1 MATALPTNILEL
13 KDEIVSLSQEKNT
26 PEVLKRLRL
35 LNQIQPDQRISSF
48 IENPNQPD
56 FFDNLTY
63 YLRNDFIPIQP
74 RTKSLEEIK
83 ADFNQN
89 QQSSTSSIDYH
100 DLDQIQKN
108 QRKLQNELLKRKRSQ
123 DTVEAQI
130 EQYLLSQSKY
140 AQAKDILKASRHE
153 IEVEVKYELT
163 NAGGDINKATLSI
176 VRKLKNSRSLGLRL
190 LTNQIDETA
199 FQQQIGNDSSVR
211 ESVEQTKKLHEL
223 IESSVVRDQAKNG
236 QLDIKGQLRSIF
248 KGTDVPEDKLSG
260 IERHIVAN
268 TSLDTQKAEAA
279 IKSQIGEQAYN
290 NLPETTRVRAVESLV
305 ANFEAASQNQ
315 NIRDLQ
321 IALANDGV
329 APPII
334 TNAAAEAMW
343 AESYQEPSNQP
354 SLPTPS
360 ISQIKLIGRIAENP
374 ELLNDPKILEEIV
387 TGSNN
392 ISGFTEKW
400 RSFFHPKSSAANA
413 SGFGQSVRSWFT
425 NVGSKTQVWFKGFSE
440 GARNFFEP
448 IGKGLGKLGSGSFS
462 SSVKSLGSGAGTFFK
477 STLPKLG
484 QGLIA
489 GAKAFPAILKGAIL
503 AIGASAE
510 VWVPAVIV
518 GVIVA
523 LFFVIPI
530 LFANPMTVARTNL
543 MPIGNIYDYTAFE
556 NISCSKEKLPLRI
569 AKPAVPVAA
578 RAWQIVSDLYQ
589 GFWCY
594 WNRSP
599 GDAAGDSCSFPK
611 CYPELFDEKLFQTD
625 PNIDPQKGPGLFW
638 CTYLIVY
645 SYNESGIPIG
655 KDLGRADV
663 MQGYFRTQG
672 RFLSPN
678 LATPNN
684 VPIGSVVFFH
694 SNSGRAGTNHV
705 GMVAAVNQDSISYIQ
720 SNGATKEGSITFNS
734 NGTGVQDVGWGQV
747 TGFGKP

>member
-13 KDEIVSLSQEKNT
+13 KDEIVSLSQEKNA

-35 LNQIQPDQRISSF
+35 LNQIQPDHRISSF

-56 FFDNLTY
+56 FFDHLTY

-74 RTKSLEEIK
+74 KTQSLEEIK
-83 ADFNQN
+83 ADFDQN
-89 QQSSTSSIDYH
+89 QQSPTSSIDYH

-108 QRKLQNELLKRKRSQ
+108 QRKLQTELAKLNQSRAI
-123 DTVEAQI
+123 VEGQV
-130 EQYLLSQSKY
+130 EQYLLSQAKFS
-140 AQAKDILKASRHE
+140 QAEDILKSARHE

-211 ESVEQTKKLHEL
+211 ESVEQTKKLPEL

-236 QLDIKGQLRSIF
+236 QLDIKGQFRSIF
-248 KGTDVPEDKLSG
+248 KGTDVSEDKLSG

-268 TSLDTQKAEAA
+268 TSLDVQKAEAA

-290 NLPETTRVRAVESLV
+290 NLPETTRVRAVEALV
-305 ANFEAASQNQ
+305 ANFEAASQAQ
-315 NIRDLQ
+315 SMRDIQ
-321 IALANDGV
+321 ITLVNDGIT
-329 APPII
+329 PSTI
-334 TNAAAEAMW
+334 TNADAEAMW
-343 AESYQEPSNQP
+343 VESYQDTSEHQSF
-354 SLPTPS
+354 PTPS
-360 ISQIKLIGRIAENP
+360 IDQIKLIGRIAENP
-374 ELLNDPKILEEIV
+374 ELLNDPKILEEMV
-387 TGSNN
+387 TGSNQV
-392 ISGFTEKW
+392 SGFTEKW
-400 RSFFHPKSSAANA
+400 HSFFHPERSASNA
-413 SGFGQSVRSWFT
+413 SGFGQSIRTWFT
-425 NVGSKTQVWFKGFSE
+425 NTGSKTQVWFKGFSE

-448 IGKGLGKLGSGSFS
+448 IGKGLGKLGNGSFS
-462 SSVKSLGSGAGTFFK
+462 SSLKGLGSGAGTFFK

-484 QGLIA
+484 QAFATFGKTVGPAI
-489 GAKAFPAILKGAIL
+489 AKALL
-503 AIGASAE
+503 AVESTPVGWIVTGII
-510 VWVPAVIV
+510 VVLAV
-518 GVIVA
+518 
-523 LFFVIPI
+523 VIPI

-556 NISCSKEKLPLRI
+556 NFSCSKEKLPLHI

-599 GDAAGDSCSFPK
+599 GDASGDICSFPK

-625 PNIDPQKGPGLFW
+625 PNIAPERGPGLFW

-705 GMVAAVNQDSISYIQ
+705 GMVATVNQDSISYIQ